1 MLSDKFET
9 LPNDLARKWMASY
22 VKEPAFERFISRKMK
37 GEFPVAVMDEQTQKA
52 IGARTQTVWLS
63 DETLAEHLKKHP
75 EIGLDQ
81 YRLLPEIINS
91 GEVYKQGNVRL
102 IYLWRDGKLYRAGV
116 KRTQDKSGNYIL
128 TLFETTEKTA
138 MKNVKGKHER
148 IR

>member
-1 MLSDKFET
+1 
-9 LPNDLARKWMASY
+9 
-22 VKEPAFERFISRKMK
+22 
-37 GEFPVAVMDEQTQKA
+37 MDEQTQKA